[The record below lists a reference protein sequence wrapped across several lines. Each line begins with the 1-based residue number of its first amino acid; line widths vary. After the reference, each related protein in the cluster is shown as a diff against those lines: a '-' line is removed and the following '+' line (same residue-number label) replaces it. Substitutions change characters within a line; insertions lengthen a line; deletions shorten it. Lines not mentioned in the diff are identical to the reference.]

1 MEAVYARCAG
11 LDVHKKSVVACR
23 ARPGSGGDRERET
36 RQFGT
41 TTAELLMLV
50 DWLHAWGCSHVAMES
65 TGSYWKPVYNL
76 LEGEFEVLVVN
87 AQHVKRVPGRKT
99 DVGDAEWLSEL
110 LGHGLL
116 QGSFIPPAAQRDLR
130 DLTRY
135 RTALVEERAREVNR
149 VQKLLESGNIKLASV
164 ATDILGAS
172 GRAMLAALVS
182 GEMAPAAMAELARG
196 RLRAK
201 IPALEQALTGRV
213 RPHHRYMLAHY
224 LRHIEFLDEQIA
236 AVSSQIGEQLAALP
250 AVTDEEGPSSP
261 SGGSPSP
268 AGTPSDAS
276 TGTPDRGSS
285 PGHRLT
291 APAAVELLM
300 TIPGVDRRIAEVI
313 VAELGT
319 DMRRFPT
326 ANHAAAWGGLAP
338 GNNESGGK
346 HYSGRL
352 RQGNHAL
359 RRALVQAAWAASRTA
374 DTYLAAQYHRLAG
387 RRGKKRAVVAV
398 AHSILVIAYH
408 MLRRHEPYR
417 ELGGNYFDER
427 KKESIVN
434 RLMRRIQTL
443 GYTVSLQ
450 PIPVAAA

>member
-1 MEAVYARCAG
+1 MEEVYARCAG

-23 ARPGSGGDRERET
+23 ARPGSGRGREREA
-36 RQFGT
+36 RSFGT
-41 TTAELLMLV
+41 TTAELLGLV
-50 DWLHAWGCSHVAMES
+50 DWLHAWDCTHVAMES

-76 LEGEFEVLVVN
+76 LEGEFEVLLVN

-110 LGHGLL
+110 LEHGLL
-116 QGSFIPPAAQRDLR
+116 QGSFIPPAPQRDLR

-149 VQKLLESGNIKLASV
+149 VQKLLESANIKLSSV
-164 ATDILGAS
+164 ATDILGTS
-172 GRAMLAALVS
+172 GRAMLAALVA
-182 GEMAPAAMAELARG
+182 GDMAPAAMAELARG

-201 IPALEQALTGRV
+201 VPALEQALTGLV
-213 RPHHRYMLAHY
+213 RSHHRFMLAQY
-224 LRHIEFLDEQIA
+224 LTHIDFLDGQIA
-236 AVSSQIGEQLAALP
+236 AVGEQIAEQLEAMPQL
-250 AVTDEEGPSSP
+250 TDDQDQSE
-261 SGGSPSP
+261 GGSSTTGDQPDTDTGEYGAGSQP
-268 AGTPSDAS
+268 GTPLAGTVAVAL
-276 TGTPDRGSS
+276 
-285 PGHRLT
+285 LT
-291 APAAVELLM
+291 
-300 TIPGVDRRIAEVI
+300 TIPGVDRRVAEVI

-319 DMRRFPT
+319 DMQRFPT
-326 ANHAAAWGGLAP
+326 ANHAAAWAGLAP

-359 RRALVQAAWAASRTA
+359 RRALVQAGWAASRTK
-374 DTYLAAQYHRLAG
+374 DTYLSAQYHRLAA

-417 ELGGNYFDER
+417 DLGANYFDER

-434 RLMRRIQTL
+434 RLLRRIQKF
-443 GYTVSLQ
+443 GYAVSIQ
-450 PIPVAAA
+450 PLPVAAA

>member
-23 ARPGSGGDRERET
+23 VRPASGGGQERET

-41 TTAELLMLV
+41 TTAELVALV
-50 DWLHAWGCSHVAMES
+50 EWLHAWGCTHVAMES
-65 TGSYWKPVYNL
+65 TGSYWKAVYNL

-99 DVGDAEWLSEL
+99 DVSDAEWLCQL
-110 LGHGLL
+110 LEHGLL
-116 QGSFIPPAAQRDLR
+116 RGSFIPPAAQRDLR

-135 RTALVEERAREVNR
+135 RTALIEERAREVNR
-149 VQKLLESGNIKLASV
+149 VQKLLESANIKLASV
-164 ATDILGAS
+164 ATDILGTS
-172 GRAMLAALVS
+172 GRAMLAALAS
-182 GEMAPAAMAELARG
+182 GEMEPAAMAELARG

-201 IPALEQALTGRV
+201 IPALEQALTGRM
-213 RPHHRYMLAHY
+213 RRHHRYMLAHY

-236 AVSSQIGEQLAALP
+236 AVSEQIVEQLAAIPDAAGEDEPTDDSGISGHSSQDAASRDGEVATQERGALGGMS
-250 AVTDEEGPSSP
+250 AVQL
-261 SGGSPSP
+261 
-268 AGTPSDAS
+268 
-276 TGTPDRGSS
+276 
-285 PGHRLT
+285 LT
-291 APAAVELLM
+291 
-300 TIPGVDRRIAEVI
+300 TIPGVDQRIAEVI

-326 ANHAAAWGGLAP
+326 ADHAAAWAGVAP

-374 DTYLAAQYHRLAG
+374 NTYLAAQYHRLAG

-408 MLRRHEPYR
+408 MLSRHEPYR

-427 KKESIVN
+427 KKESVVN
-434 RLMRRIQTL
+434 RLMRRIQNL
-443 GYTVSLQ
+443 GYHVSLE
-450 PIPVAAA
+450 PIAAAAT

>member
-11 LDVHKKSVVACR
+11 LDVHKKNVVACR
-23 ARPGSGGDRERET
+23 VRPASGDGQERET

-41 TTAELLMLV
+41 TTAELVALV
-50 DWLHAWGCSHVAMES
+50 EWLHAWGCTHVAMES
-65 TGSYWKPVYNL
+65 TGSYWKAVYNL

-99 DVGDAEWLSEL
+99 DVGDAEWLCQL
-110 LGHGLL
+110 LEHGLL

-135 RTALVEERAREVNR
+135 RTALIEERAREVNR
-149 VQKLLESGNIKLASV
+149 VQKLLESANIKLASV
-164 ATDILGAS
+164 ATDILGTS
-172 GRAMLAALVS
+172 GRAMLAALAS
-182 GEMAPAAMAELARG
+182 GEMEPAAMAELARG

-201 IPALEQALTGRV
+201 IPALEQALTGRM
-213 RPHHRYMLAHY
+213 RRHHRYMLAHY

-236 AVSSQIGEQLAALP
+236 AVSEQIVEQLAAIPDAAGEDEPTDDSGTSGPPSQDAASRDGEVATQERGALGGMS
-250 AVTDEEGPSSP
+250 AVQL
-261 SGGSPSP
+261 
-268 AGTPSDAS
+268 
-276 TGTPDRGSS
+276 
-285 PGHRLT
+285 LT
-291 APAAVELLM
+291 
-300 TIPGVDRRIAEVI
+300 TIPGVDQRIAEVI

-326 ANHAAAWGGLAP
+326 ADHAAAWAGVAP

-346 HYSGRL
+346 HYSGRV

-359 RRALVQAAWAASRTA
+359 RRVLVQAAWAASRTA

-408 MLRRHEPYR
+408 MLSRHEPYR

-427 KKESIVN
+427 KKESVVN
-434 RLMRRIQTL
+434 RLMRRIQNL
-443 GYTVSLQ
+443 GYHVSLE
-450 PIPVAAA
+450 PIAAAAT